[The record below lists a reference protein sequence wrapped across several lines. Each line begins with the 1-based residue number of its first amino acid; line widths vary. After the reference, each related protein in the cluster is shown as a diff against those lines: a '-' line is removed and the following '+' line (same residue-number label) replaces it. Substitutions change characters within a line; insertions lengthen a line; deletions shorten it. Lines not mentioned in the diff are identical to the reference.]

1 MKRKKARK
9 GGHPTQPSGEP
20 PHPAVP
26 RQPYFPTSVLLMQ
39 SCGTLLP
46 DSSLGASSTVN
57 LPECHYQ
64 EGVSY
69 ETRSTDEQSMA
80 TRQRLYPDLAHL
92 TRFKE
97 GPRHVTTVHNL
108 NVRAVGS
115 LSITIT
121 VISYSTCGSPQAWV
135 V

>member
-1 MKRKKARK
+1 MKPGALTNKAWPL
-9 GGHPTQPSGEP
+9 G
-20 PHPAVP
+20 
-26 RQPYFPTSVLLMQ
+26 SVY
-39 SCGTLLP
+39 T
-46 DSSLGASSTVN
+46 
-57 LPECHYQ
+57 
-64 EGVSY
+64 
-69 ETRSTDEQSMA
+69 
-80 TRQRLYPDLAHL
+80 PDLAHL

-97 GPRHVTTVHNL
+97 GPRLVTTVHNL